1 MELLIVRMCIFEY
14 KIYCMQTILLLLISN
29 SFMTY
34 AWYGHLKNPN
44 LKLWQAVLIS
54 WGVAF
59 FEYCFMVPANRIGY
73 KTFNA
78 YQLKIIQEVITL
90 SVFVVFAYFFLGEKL
105 RWNYAVSFVFIFL
118 ASFLINWG
126 ISICHNLWYFKILGL
141 HNIV

>member
-1 MELLIVRMCIFEY
+1 
-14 KIYCMQTILLLLISN
+14 MQTILLLLISN

-44 LKLWQAVLIS
+44 LKLGQAVLIS

-105 RWNYAVSFVFIFL
+105 RWNYVVSFVFIFL
-118 ASFLINWG
+118 AVIFM
-126 ISICHNLWYFKILGL
+126 FKK
-141 HNIV
+141 

>member
-1 MELLIVRMCIFEY
+1 
-14 KIYCMQTILLLLISN
+14 
-29 SFMTY
+29 MTY

-44 LKLWQAVLIS
+44 LKLGQAVLIS

-90 SVFVVFAYFFLGEKL
+90 SVFVVFAYFFLVIL
-105 RWNYAVSFVFIFL
+105 LFNYFKQLVVNNHHIHSA
-118 ASFLINWG
+118 G
-126 ISICHNLWYFKILGL
+126 ISTDADVL
-141 HNIV
+141 

>member
-1 MELLIVRMCIFEY
+1 MELQNGRMCIFEY

-44 LKLWQAVLIS
+44 LKLGQAVLIS

-105 RWNYAVSFVFIFL
+105 RWNYVVSFVFIFL
-118 ASFLINWG
+118 AVIFM
-126 ISICHNLWYFKILGL
+126 FKK
-141 HNIV
+141 